1 MPAYCCLNK
10 QEFSR
15 GAYSLVPLR
24 YEDRF
29 AIMRWRNQ
37 QIYHLRQSSPLTK
50 EDQQRYFDQVVAGLF
65 AQERPGQVLFSYL
78 ENGRCIGYGGLVH
91 INWTDR
97 HAEVSFVMETERE
110 EKEFALHWT
119 QYLELLRE
127 VAFSQLKLH
136 KLFTYAFDLRPHLYP
151 VLEACGF
158 VREATLK
165 EHCLFEGSYKDVVI
179 HSLLAYEFV
188 NFTDCTR
195 EQSLEVLSL
204 RNQEPIRRL
213 MVSTEPI
220 SEAAHLA
227 FVERLKG
234 NRDRLYYAVY
244 KGGQL
249 LGSWNLTRE
258 EDGVWDRGLIAAPQ
272 FQGSGET
279 ARWDRQLL
287 LSLPEEVKA
296 VSAKV
301 KTGNGRSL
309 SYHRK
314 MGFRE
319 LSRDGEYVYLILPL
333 E

>member
-1 MPAYCCLNK
+1 MPAYRCLNK

-37 QIYHLRQSSPLTK
+37 QIYHLRQSSPLTE
-50 EDQQRYFDQVVAGLF
+50 EDQQHYFDQVVAGLF

-204 RNQEPIRRL
+204 RN
-213 MVSTEPI
+213 
-220 SEAAHLA
+220 
-227 FVERLKG
+227 
-234 NRDRLYYAVY
+234 
-244 KGGQL
+244 
-249 LGSWNLTRE
+249 
-258 EDGVWDRGLIAAPQ
+258 
-272 FQGSGET
+272 
-279 ARWDRQLL
+279 
-287 LSLPEEVKA
+287 
-296 VSAKV
+296 
-301 KTGNGRSL
+301 
-309 SYHRK
+309 
-314 MGFRE
+314 
-319 LSRDGEYVYLILPL
+319 
-333 E
+333 

>member
-1 MPAYCCLNK
+1 MPCVLLPRTGPASK
-10 QEFSR
+10 
-15 GAYSLVPLR
+15 LR
-24 YEDRF
+24 NDSDSVIRCTYLLAEYE
-29 AIMRWRNQ
+29 
-37 QIYHLRQSSPLTK
+37 
-50 EDQQRYFDQVVAGLF
+50 
-65 AQERPGQVLFSYL
+65 

-97 HAEVSFVMETERE
+97 HAEVSFLMETERE

-188 NFTDCTR
+188 HFTDCTR

-220 SEAAHLA
+220 SEAAHL
-227 FVERLKG
+227 
-234 NRDRLYYAVY
+234 
-244 KGGQL
+244 
-249 LGSWNLTRE
+249 E
-258 EDGVWDRGLIAAPQ
+258 EDGVWDRGLVAAPQ